1 MLPILQSVVA
11 IGVASA
17 MAAVRRA
24 AVRRAAVTVAGLL
37 VAAAL
42 LVTSLGFFTV
52 AAYRTLSHSLGD
64 VPALLIVGCAYLVAS
79 LVALLIVQFKQ
90 R

>member
-1 MLPILQSVVA
+1 MLPILQAVVA

-17 MAAVRRA
+17 KATL
-24 AVRRAAVTVAGLL
+24 RRAAVTVAGLL

-42 LVTSLGFFTV
+42 LVTSVAFFTV
-52 AAYRTLSHSLGD
+52 AAYRALSQSFGD
-64 VPALLIVGCAYLVAS
+64 VHALLIVGCVYFVAS
-79 LVALLIVQFKQ
+79 LITLLIVQFKQ

>member
-1 MLPILQSVVA
+1 MLPILQAVVTL
-11 IGVASA
+11 GVASA
-17 MAAVRRA
+17 MAALRRA
-24 AVRRAAVTVAGLL
+24 GVTVAGLL

-52 AAYRTLSHSLGD
+52 AVYRALYHALGD
-64 VPALLIVGCAYLVAS
+64 VYALLIVGCAYFVAS
-79 LVALLIVQFKQ
+79 LIALLIVQFKQ

>member
-11 IGVASA
+11 IAIGSA
-17 MAAVRRA
+17 MTAVRRA
-24 AVRRAAVTVAGLL
+24 ATTAAGLL
-37 VAAAL
+37 VVAAL

-52 AAYRTLSHSLGD
+52 AGCRALSQTLGE
-64 VPALLIVGCAYLVAS
+64 VPALLIVGCVYFVAS
-79 LVALLIVQFKQ
+79 LIALLIVQFRQ